1 MSRRMP
7 VAGALALLGILAL
20 AACATPQT
28 DYTDPG
34 IPAPDQGAPG
44 TTLACEEAYP
54 SALGEPDIS
63 AATIL
68 PADWP
73 EDPPRSTLCSAY
85 QTTEVSAV
93 VQYVTELTPDE
104 VLAYYEPLLAQYAPV
119 ISEGIGGAPIL
130 NGSQGE
136 FEFAIQTDPERGG
149 FLLAAALVE

>member
-1 MSRRMP
+1 MIRRMP
-7 VAGALALLGILAL
+7 VAATLVLLATLAL
-20 AACATPQT
+20 AGCTA
-28 DYTDPG
+28 
-34 IPAPDQGAPG
+34 PAPAYDEPVPMPDETAAG

-73 EDPPRSTLCSAY
+73 QGPPGSTLCSAY
-85 QTTEVSAV
+85 QTSDVSAV
-93 VQYVTELTPDE
+93 VQYVTNLTPDE
-104 VLAYYEPLLAQYAPV
+104 VLAYYEPLLAEYSPV
-119 ISEGIGGAPIL
+119 ISEGVGDAPIL

-136 FEFAIQTDPERGG
+136 FEFAIQTDPDRGG

>member
-7 VAGALALLGILAL
+7 VAASLVLLATLAL
-20 AACATPQT
+20 AACATPA
-28 DYTDPG
+28 
-34 IPAPDQGAPG
+34 PAYDEPVPTPDQPAAG

-73 EDPPRSTLCSAY
+73 EGPPGSTLCSAY
-85 QTTEVSAV
+85 QTSDVSAV
-93 VQYVTELTPDE
+93 VQYLTNLTPDE
-104 VLAYYEPLLAQYAPV
+104 VLAYYEPLLAKYSPV
-119 ISEGIGGAPIL
+119 ISDGIGDAPIL
-130 NGSQGE
+130 NGSEGE

-149 FLLAAALVE
+149 YLLAAALVE